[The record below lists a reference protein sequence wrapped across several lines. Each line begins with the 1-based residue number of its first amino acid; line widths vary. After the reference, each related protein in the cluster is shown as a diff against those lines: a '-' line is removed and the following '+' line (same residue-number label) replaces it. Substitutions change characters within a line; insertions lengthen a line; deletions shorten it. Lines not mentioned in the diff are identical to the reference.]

1 MIKVIRSSRGGRDF
15 VFWSRTEIMEDS
27 MKKATLR
34 PPLSDGWDLKKWDWR
49 RELEVMSMK
58 RSIQQK
64 ISGMYSGK
72 M

>member
-1 MIKVIRSSRGGRDF
+1 
-15 VFWSRTEIMEDS
+15 MEDS

-34 PPLSDGWDLKKWDWR
+34 PTLSDGWDLKKWDWR
-49 RELEVMSMK
+49 RELEDMSMK

-64 ISGMYSGK
+64 ISGMYLGK